1 METTNIPWNAISAR
15 LENMAAGE
23 DIRQI
28 KEWLDL
34 SPENPLILNEIV
46 NTWSLTRNKPD
57 YFQPDMSYNWDKL
70 IQKIQVHTNKKRNLH
85 RFLASVAAAAILVMV
100 FLAGV
105 TFSDSFIHQTKPIS
119 YSKIISPKGNK
130 TQVVLP
136 DSSKVWLNSGA
147 ELWYPSN
154 YSASNREVWF
164 RGECFFQVEKDP
176 KHPMM
181 VHGSKLQVKVYG
193 TSFNMKEDD
202 ARDLTDV
209 TLVNGKVEVL
219 NNQNE
224 NITDLLPGQ
233 ELVFSNGI
241 GKVRVAEN
249 MEALTSWIHN
259 VLIFKN
265 QPFEEVIYY
274 LSGWYGVNIQL
285 DQSIYYHHNYTF
297 KVKTESLRE
306 VLELISIITPI
317 EYNIEGEQVKIKYKP
332 QVKS

>member
-1 METTNIPWNAISAR
+1 MEPTKIPWSAISAR
-15 LENMAAGE
+15 LENQTGSE

-28 KEWLDL
+28 EEWLDS
-34 SPENPLILNEIV
+34 SPENTLILNEII
-46 NTWSLTRNKPD
+46 NTWSLTRIKPE
-57 YFQPDMSYNWDKL
+57 YFQPDLTYNWDKL
-70 IQKIQVHTNKKRNLH
+70 IQKIQVRSNKKRTLYRYLNI
-85 RFLASVAAAAILVMV
+85 AAAAAILIVV
-100 FLAGV
+100 FLTGI
-105 TFSDSFIHQTKPIS
+105 TIGDKFMSKTSSLT
-119 YSKIISPKGNK
+119 YSRIISPKGNK

-147 ELWYPSN
+147 EIWYPSN

-164 RGECFFQVEKDP
+164 RGECYFQVEKDP
-176 KHPMM
+176 FHPLI

-193 TSFNMKEDD
+193 TSFNLKED
-202 ARDLTDV
+202 RTGDLTDV
-209 TLVNGKVEVL
+209 TLVTGKIEVL

-224 NITDLLPGQ
+224 NITNLLPGQ
-233 ELVFSNGI
+233 ELAYSNGV
-241 GKVRVAEN
+241 GKVQVAEN

-274 LSGWYGVNIQL
+274 LNSWYGVNIQL
-285 DQSIYYHHNYTF
+285 DHTIYYHHNYTF